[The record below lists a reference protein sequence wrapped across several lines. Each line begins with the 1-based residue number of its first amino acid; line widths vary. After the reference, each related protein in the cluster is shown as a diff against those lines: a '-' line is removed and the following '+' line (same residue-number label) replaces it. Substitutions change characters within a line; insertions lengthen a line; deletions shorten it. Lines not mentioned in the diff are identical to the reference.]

1 MANTLKQGSHIGLN
15 LDDTDGPR
23 VLVLQQKAKTSGL
36 QEGEK
41 EELKQ
46 LQAKGRTGI

>member
-1 MANTLKQGSHIGLN
+1 MAQTYKNGVHSALN

-23 VLVLQQKAKTSGL
+23 VSTLMQKSKTTGL
-36 QEGEK
+36 QDSEK

-46 LQAKGRTGI
+46 LLEKGRRPI

>member
-1 MANTLKQGSHIGLN
+1 MANTLKKDTHSGLN

-23 VLVLQQKAKTSGL
+23 VLTLIQKSKTTGL
-36 QEGEK
+36 QESEK

-46 LQAKGRTGI
+46 LKEKGLRGI

>member
-1 MANTLKQGSHIGLN
+1 MAQTFKTSKHTGLN

-23 VLVLQQKAKTSGL
+23 VETLMQKSKTTGL
-36 QEGEK
+36 QDSEK

-46 LQAKGRTGI
+46 LLEKGRRPI